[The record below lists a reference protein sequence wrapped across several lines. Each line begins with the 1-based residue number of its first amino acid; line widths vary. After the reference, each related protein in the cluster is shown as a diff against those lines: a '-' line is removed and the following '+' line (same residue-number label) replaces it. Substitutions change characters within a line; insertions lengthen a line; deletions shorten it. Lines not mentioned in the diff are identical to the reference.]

1 MPAGV
6 AAAAT
11 LNGVFFFLRSTV
23 ARGTIDD
30 PLAGLAPWVG
40 LVLAAVLAGA
50 ITVLLAWLTR
60 REIGR
65 VADAATVEVAS

>member
-6 AAAAT
+6 ALAAA

-30 PLAGLAPWVG
+30 PLATVAPWVG
-40 LVLAAVLAGA
+40 LALAAVLAGA
-50 ITVLLAWLTR
+50 ITVVLTGLTR
-60 REIGR
+60 REVER
-65 VADAATVEVAS
+65 TAAGPATEAAS